1 MNISSLF
8 ADLTLRFRTWQRGSL
23 AANTALKVLIAG
35 VGLALAFSLLGWAMV
50 QQRESKRLTENIS
63 GLLATVEPTV
73 RIACFT
79 ADQTLAAEL
88 ANGLLSNPAVAAVRI
103 TSGSQVLAEVVKN
116 MNAPPVMQTESS
128 FNRKVT
134 SPFNDAD
141 YVGEIVL
148 FSDDAH
154 IREQANGYS
163 RLIIA
168 LSLIEMLI
176 VSLVVAGV
184 VLRTVVH
191 PIRSFADMLGKIDI
205 NSGNHVSPPKENEF
219 NEVGHLAHTF
229 NNLLDRLL
237 ALLMDEQELRVRL
250 AHKESRF
257 RMLAENSPNLIVRYD
272 LDCRRIYCNPAYEE
286 KFGIASGMALN
297 TTPEQLWQVANY
309 SATEYQSILRKV
321 MTSGLSE
328 KVLLEWNRADGSL
341 VINDFHLVPEWN
353 ADGIISNVV
362 AIGHDISVLKQQQR
376 LDKDRSLVFERIVQG
391 GDLSDVL
398 AMVTAHV
405 ERAIANQQCAILLLD
420 EKNKCLRIGAASSLP
435 DSYLQAAD
443 QFAKNFSDNG
453 YSHFYWTGF
462 IELAAQHNLIVS
474 RYEPI
479 LNSEN
484 RLLGMLTLYQ
494 KPPASRAALDINF
507 IRQACNLAAISIER
521 KRIEALVQHHAS
533 YDALTNLPNRR
544 LFGDRLRDEITK
556 AQRGN
561 SNVTLLFLD
570 LDRFKAVNDTMGH
583 EFGDM
588 LLVETASRIHAC
600 VRESDTVARLG
611 GDEFVVL
618 IPDVADISHL
628 GRTAKNIVDALSQ
641 PFELEGHI
649 AYVSASIGVASY
661 PSDADNADKLVSC
674 ADQAMYAA
682 KDAGRNGFH
691 FYSEELSIRA
701 NERLALELDL
711 RHAIHRNELE
721 LYYQPKVGLADGCL
735 IGSEALLR
743 WKHPQRGM
751 VPPDKFISIA
761 EDSGLILEIGEWVLR
776 DGCKTA
782 REWNGDGKPLH
793 KVAINLSARQFQSG
807 NLCATVSAILTET
820 RCAPEWIE
828 LEITESLLLEEGGDA
843 LKTLNCFQNMG
854 ITIAIDD
861 FGTGYSA
868 LSYLARFPINTLKID
883 RSFINNVTD
892 QGYHAELVKAIISI
906 AHSLNQKVVAEGVET
921 EAQAAALLSFGCHI
935 AQGYL
940 YSKPVPKMIFA
951 ALPHSFALEA
961 ASR

>member
-1 MNISSLF
+1 MNIPSACADLSDRLLAWRRSSL
-8 ADLTLRFRTWQRGSL
+8 AV
-23 AANTALKVLIAG
+23 NTALKVLAAG
-35 VGLALAFSLLGWAMV
+35 VGLALAFSLLGLVLA
-50 QQRESKRLTENIS
+50 QQREAKRLTENIS

-73 RIACFT
+73 RVACFT
-79 ADQTLAAEL
+79 ADQTLASEV
-88 ANGLLSNPAVAAVRI
+88 ANGLLSNRAVAAVRI
-103 TSGSQVLAEVVKN
+103 SSGSQVLAEVSKDKD
-116 MNAPPVMQTESS
+116 AKITLQADSS
-128 FNRKVT
+128 FGRKVT

-141 YVGEIVL
+141 NIGEIML
-148 FSDDAH
+148 FADDAYIH
-154 IREQANGYS
+154 EEANGYS
-163 RLIIA
+163 WLIIV

-176 VSLVVAGV
+176 VSLVVAAIM
-184 VLRTVVH
+184 LRTVVR
-191 PIRSFADMLGKIDI
+191 PIRSFSDMLGKIDI
-205 NSGNHVSPPKENEF
+205 NSGNHVSPPAKNEL
-219 NEVGHLAHTF
+219 NEVGHLARTF
-229 NNLLDRLL
+229 NNLLDRLR
-237 ALLMDEQELRVRL
+237 ALLMDEQELRVQL

-272 LDCRRIYCNPAYEE
+272 LECRRIYCNPAYEE
-286 KFGIASGMALN
+286 KFGLPAGMALN
-297 TTPEQLWQVANY
+297 TMPEQLWLVTNY
-309 SATEYQSILRKV
+309 SAAEYQAILHKV
-321 MTSGLSE
+321 MASGMAE
-328 KVLLEWNRADGSL
+328 KILLEWSKADGKP
-341 VINDFHLVPEWN
+341 VINDFHLAPEWD
-353 ADGIISNVV
+353 ADGKVSNVI
-362 AIGHDISVLKQQQR
+362 AIGHDVSVLKQQQR
-376 LDKDRSLVFERIVQG
+376 LDKDRSQVFERIVQG
-391 GDLSDVL
+391 GELSEVL
-398 AMVTAHV
+398 AMVAAHV

-420 EKNKCLRIGAASSLP
+420 EKNRCLRIGAASSLP

-443 QFAKNFSDNG
+443 QFAQKFSDNG

-484 RLLGMLTLYQ
+484 RLLGMLALYQ
-494 KPPASRAALDINF
+494 KPPAAKAALDINF

-521 KRIEALVQHHAS
+521 KRIEELVLHHAS

-544 LFGDRLRDEITK
+544 MFGDKLREEITK

-570 LDRFKAVNDTMGH
+570 LDRFKAVNDMMGH
-583 EFGDM
+583 EIGDM
-588 LLVETASRIHAC
+588 LLVEAATRIHAC

-618 IPDVADISHL
+618 IPNVADISHL
-628 GRTAKNIVDALSQ
+628 GRAAKNIVDALCH
-641 PFELEGHI
+641 PFELNGHV
-649 AYVSASIGVASY
+649 AYVSASIGIASY

-682 KDAGRNGFH
+682 KNAGRNGFH

-701 NERLALELDL
+701 NERLSLELEL
-711 RHAIHRNELE
+711 RHAIPQNELE
-721 LYYQPKVGLADGCL
+721 LYYQPKINVADGAL

-751 VPPDKFISIA
+751 VSPDKFISIA

-776 DGCKTA
+776 EGCKTA
-782 REWNGDGKPLH
+782 CEWNGDGKPPH
-793 KVAINLSARQFQSG
+793 KIALNLSARQFQSG
-807 NLCATVSAILTET
+807 NLCATVSAILEET
-820 RCAPEWIE
+820 KCQPEWIE

-843 LKTLNCFQNMG
+843 LQTLYCFQKMG

-892 QGYHAELVKAIISI
+892 LGYHAELVKAIISI

-921 EAQAAALLSFGCHI
+921 AAQAAVLQSYGCHI

-940 YSKPVPKMIFA
+940 YSKPLPKTKFVE
-951 ALPHSFALEA
+951 LPHSFGQEVET
-961 ASR
+961 

>member
-1 MNISSLF
+1 MKIPCVFANLSLRL
-8 ADLTLRFRTWQRGSL
+8 LTWRRSSL
-23 AANTALKVLIAG
+23 AANTALKVLVAG
-35 VGLALAFSLLGWAMV
+35 VGLALAFSLLGLVLV

-73 RIACFT
+73 RVACFT
-79 ADQTLAAEL
+79 ADQTLASEV
-88 ANGLLSNPAVAAVRI
+88 ANGLLSNRAVASVRI
-103 TSGSQVLAEVVKN
+103 SSGSQVLAEVFKDK
-116 MNAPPVMQTESS
+116 AAQPFSQTGSS
-128 FNRKVT
+128 FSRKVT

-141 YVGEIVL
+141 NVGEILL
-148 FSDDAH
+148 FADDAY

-163 RLIIA
+163 WLIIV

-184 VLRTVVH
+184 MLRTVVH
-191 PIRSFADMLGKIDI
+191 PIRSFSDMLGKIDI
-205 NSGNHVSPPKENEF
+205 NSGSHVSPPKKNEF
-219 NEVGHLAHTF
+219 NEVGHLARTF
-229 NNLLDRLL
+229 NNLLERLL

-286 KFGIASGMALN
+286 KFGLPGGMALN
-297 TTPEQLWQVANY
+297 TMPEQLWRVANY
-309 SATEYQSILRKV
+309 SAAEYQSILRKV

-328 KVLLEWNRADGSL
+328 KVLLEWNRADGSRI
-341 VINDFHLVPEWN
+341 INDFHLVPEWD
-353 ADGIISNVV
+353 ADGSISNVI

-391 GDLSDVL
+391 GELADVL
-398 AMVTAHV
+398 TMVAAHV

-420 EKNKCLRIGAASSLP
+420 EKNRCLRIGAASSLP
-435 DSYLQAAD
+435 ESYLQAAD
-443 QFAKNFSDNG
+443 QFAQKFSDNG

-494 KPPASRAALDINF
+494 KPPATKADLDLGF

-521 KRIEALVQHHAS
+521 KRIEELVQHHAS

-544 LFGDRLRDEITK
+544 MFGDKLREEITK
-556 AQRGN
+556 AQRGG

-583 EFGDM
+583 EVGDM
-588 LLVETASRIHAC
+588 LLIEAASRIHAC

-628 GRTAKNIVDALSQ
+628 GRAAKNIVDALCL
-641 PFELEGHI
+641 PFELNGHI
-649 AYVSASIGVASY
+649 AYVSASIGIASY

-701 NERLALELDL
+701 NERLTLELDL
-711 RHAIHRNELE
+711 RHAIQQNELE
-721 LYYQPKVGLADGCL
+721 LYYQPKINLADGRV

-743 WKHPQRGM
+743 WMHPQRGM

-776 DGCKTA
+776 HGCKTA
-782 REWNGDGKPLH
+782 CEWNGIGKPLH
-793 KVAINLSARQFQSG
+793 KVAINLSARQFQTG
-807 NLCATVSAILTET
+807 NLCTLVSTILDET
-820 RCAPEWIE
+820 ACAPEWIE

-843 LKTLNCFQNMG
+843 LKTLNCFQQIG
-854 ITIAIDD
+854 ISIAIDD

-883 RSFINNVTD
+883 RSFISNVTD

-921 EAQAAALLSFGCHI
+921 AAQAETLRSYGCHI

-940 YSKPVPKMIFA
+940 YSKPVPKMAFA
-951 ALPHSFALEA
+951 SLPHSFDQKAET
-961 ASR
+961 

>member
-1 MNISSLF
+1 MNIPCVFANLSLRL
-8 ADLTLRFRTWQRGSL
+8 LTWRRSSL
-23 AANTALKVLIAG
+23 AANTALKVLVAG
-35 VGLALAFSLLGWAMV
+35 VGLALAFSLLGLMLV

-73 RIACFT
+73 RVACFT
-79 ADQTLAAEL
+79 ADLTLASEV
-88 ANGLLSNPAVAAVRI
+88 ANGLLSNRAVASVRI
-103 TSGSQVLAEVVKN
+103 SSGSQVLAEVFKDKD
-116 MNAPPVMQTESS
+116 AQPFSQTGSS
-128 FNRKVT
+128 FSRKVT

-141 YVGEIVL
+141 NVGEIML
-148 FSDDAH
+148 IADDAY

-163 RLIIA
+163 WLIIV

-176 VSLVVAGV
+176 VSLVVAAIM
-184 VLRTVVH
+184 LRTVVQ
-191 PIRSFADMLGKIDI
+191 PIRSFSDMLGKIDI
-205 NSGNHVSPPKENEF
+205 NSGSHVSPPPKNEF
-219 NEVGHLAHTF
+219 NEVGHLARTF

-286 KFGIASGMALN
+286 KFGLPGGMALN
-297 TTPEQLWQVANY
+297 TMPEQLWRVANY
-309 SATEYQSILRKV
+309 SAAEYQSILRKV

-328 KVLLEWNRADGSL
+328 KVLLEWNKADGSL
-341 VINDFHLVPEWN
+341 VINDFHLVPEWD
-353 ADGIISNVV
+353 ADGSISNVI

-376 LDKDRSLVFERIVQG
+376 LDKDRSQVFERIVQG
-391 GDLSDVL
+391 GELAEVL
-398 AMVTAHV
+398 AMVAAHV

-420 EKNKCLRIGAASSLP
+420 EKNRCLRIGAASSLP
-435 DSYLQAAD
+435 ESYLQAAD
-443 QFAKNFSDNG
+443 QFAQKFSDNG

-462 IELAAQHNLIVS
+462 IELASQHNLIVS

-494 KPPASRAALDINF
+494 KPPATKADLDISF
-507 IRQACNLAAISIER
+507 IRQVCNLAAISIER
-521 KRIEALVQHHAS
+521 KRIEELVQHHAS

-544 LFGDRLRDEITK
+544 MFGDKLRDEITK

-583 EFGDM
+583 EVGDM
-588 LLVETASRIHAC
+588 LLIEAANRIHAC

-618 IPDVADISHL
+618 IPNVADISHL
-628 GRTAKNIVDALSQ
+628 GRAAKNIVDALCL
-641 PFELEGHI
+641 PFELNGHI
-649 AYVSASIGVASY
+649 AYVSASIGIASY

-701 NERLALELDL
+701 NERLTLELDL
-711 RHAIHRNELE
+711 RHAIQQNELE
-721 LYYQPKVGLADGCL
+721 LYYQPKINLADGRL

-776 DGCKTA
+776 QGCQTA
-782 REWNGDGKPLH
+782 CEWNGIEKPLH
-793 KVAINLSARQFQSG
+793 KVAINLSARQFQTG
-807 NLCATVSAILTET
+807 NLCSLVSTILAET
-820 RCAPEWIE
+820 ACAPEWIE

-843 LKTLNCFQNMG
+843 LKTLNCFQQIG
-854 ITIAIDD
+854 ISIAIDD

-883 RSFINNVTD
+883 RSFISNVTD

-921 EAQAAALLSFGCHI
+921 VAQAETLLSYGCHI

-940 YSKPVPKMIFA
+940 YSKPVPKMAFSS
-951 ALPHSFALEA
+951 LPLSFGQKAET
-961 ASR
+961 